1 MSDPTTTTK
10 LSMTLPTSV
19 YAALGREAN
28 AFRRDIYEHI
38 QRVLAEHVI
47 ETESLPAEEAR
58 MIELMWSLVDRT
70 VDAAK
75 AICREGGFNEDITL
89 RAIERAK
96 QDPRWIQ
103 DYATYVQDDIYKNGN
118 PRKGPI
124 NREIGFR
131 IREGIGATVIKDST
145 GKSATKK
152 VLGEIIQ
159 SYTPMASFDPE
170 AVAV

>member
-1 MSDPTTTTK
+1 MTEPTTTK
-10 LSMTLPTSV
+10 LSMTLHTPV
-19 YAALGREAN
+19 YVALEKEAHGH
-28 AFRRDIYEHI
+28 RRDLFEHI
-38 QRVLAEHVI
+38 QRILAEHVI
-47 ETESLPAEEAR
+47 KTESISKEEAA
-58 MIELMWSLVDRT
+58 MIELMWQLVDQA
-70 VDAAK
+70 VSAAK
-75 AICREGGFNEDITL
+75 AICREGKFDEDITL
-89 RAIERAK
+89 RAIQRAK
-96 QDPRWIQ
+96 EDPTWVAG
-103 DYATYVQDDIYKNGN
+103 YAKYVQDDIYKNGN

-131 IREGIGATVIKDST
+131 IREGIGGTVIKGPD

>member
-1 MSDPTTTTK
+1 MPKPTTTK
-10 LSMTLPTSV
+10 LSMTLHTSV
-19 YAALGREAN
+19 YEALETEARDH
-28 AFRRDIYEHI
+28 RRDFYEYI
-38 QRVLAEHVI
+38 QRILAEHVI
-47 ETESLPAEEAR
+47 KTKSLPEDEAM
-58 MIELMWSLVDRT
+58 MIELMWKLVDQA

-75 AICREGGFNEDITL
+75 AICREGSFDEDITL
-89 RAIERAK
+89 RAIKRAK
-96 QDPRWIQ
+96 EDPQWIEG
-103 DYATYVQDDIYKNGN
+103 YAAYVQDDIYKNGN

-131 IREGIGATVIKDST
+131 IREGIGGRVVKGPE

-170 AVAV
+170 AIAV

>member
-1 MSDPTTTTK
+1 VISDK
-10 LSMTLPTSV
+10 
-19 YAALGREAN
+19 AL
-28 AFRRDIYEHI
+28 RRDIYEHI

-47 ETESLPAEEAR
+47 ETKSLPSEEAR

-103 DYATYVQDDIYKNGN
+103 DYATFVQDDIYKNGN

-131 IREGIGATVIKDST
+131 IREGIGATVIKDPA

-170 AVAV
+170 AVAI